1 MITNTYAANPLE
13 SNSALIAVS
22 NSAFLTATSFAST
35 VLIWAT
41 TSLSA
46 PKTNSLASNEINV
59 SAVLSVV
66 EAPALSIA
74 KPYSSMFTS
83 AIAANSSAAILSRK
97 VHVGDLNNNES
108 EIIADSINPAICLSM
123 WTLCSS

>member
-1 MITNTYAANPLE
+1 MITNTYADNPLE
-13 SNSALIAVS
+13 SNSALMAVS
-22 NSAFLTATSFAST
+22 NSAFLSATSLAST

-41 TSLSA
+41 TSLSS
-46 PKTNSLASNEINV
+46 PKTNSLASSEIKV

-66 EAPALSIA
+66 EAPAFNIA
-74 KPYSSMFTS
+74 NPYSSKLTS
-83 AIAANSSAAILSRK
+83 AIAANSSAATLSRN

-108 EIIADSINPAICLSM
+108 EIIADNINPAICLSM